1 MLARAFGRAMVRV
14 DGEESQSIVT
24 LALMSLFI
32 LAILAV
38 VVETSAVYIQRRNLQ
53 NAADAAALAG
63 AQELNGYAA
72 SEAPAIAAAEAYA
85 DENLPDLLAVSAVV
99 SEEYTQ
105 VQVQVQKKAATA
117 FAGWLSFGEP
127 TVSAKATARIAS
139 FNIIRCVVP
148 IAVQD
153 TAYFEGTDNYPE
165 DPITNPPPLVGLK
178 LAVNGGPDGTSNTGL
193 VDLGPGNS
201 ADPIRSGSGCGLAP
215 LIDTKPGGT
224 IGDVNNGL
232 TDRLK
237 AAQATGCYT
246 WEDVQPPVVTG
257 EATWRCKPENQ
268 YSDGIQRSAVV
279 LLPVL
284 AIDIVEPGR
293 EDVPIVQLSNGQFL
307 LAYFWV
313 SGEDTYDTSKNSWEC
328 KIKSGQD
335 KCIVY
340 GRFIMNQPVDLDVF
354 DPDRCPGGNI
364 EDCII
369 EFDPEA
375 TTKIVQLID

>member
-63 AQELNGYAA
+63 AQELNGLPSGDEPAKEKAKKYAA
-72 SEAPAIAAAEAYA
+72 DNVDGLIPG
-85 DENLPDLLAVSAVV
+85 DEPIVSGH
-99 SEEYTQ
+99 TQIQ
-105 VQVQVQKKAATA
+105 VQVRKKAATA

-153 TAYFEGTDNYPE
+153 TTYFTATENYPA
-165 DPITNPPPLVGLK
+165 DPLNDPPSLVALKQSTNNVP
-178 LAVNGGPDGTSNTGL
+178 SNTGL
-193 VDLGPGNS
+193 VRLTTGNEANAIRRGSACDLTP
-201 ADPIRSGSGCGLAP
+201 D
-215 LIDTKPGGT
+215 IDTKPGESY
-224 IGDVNNGL
+224 GDVNNGL
-232 TDRLK
+232 EDRLR
-237 AAQATGCYT
+237 AAKSNNCYR
-246 WEDVQPPVVTG
+246 WEDVQPPSVTG
-257 EATWRCKPENQ
+257 EASWRCRPE
-268 YSDGIQRSAVV
+268 STVIEDGIQASAVV
-279 LLPVL
+279 LLPILDTDIIRPGSHDYPL
-284 AIDIVEPGR
+284 A
-293 EDVPIVQLSNGQFL
+293 QLPNGQYL

-313 SGEDTYDTSKNSWEC
+313 SGDHIYDQSNDNNWQCLINS
-328 KIKSGQD
+328 GPD
-335 KCIVY
+335 KCIIY

-369 EFDPEA
+369 DWDPAA

>member
-1 MLARAFGRAMVRV
+1 MLARLPHRFAARIDR
-14 DGEESQSIVT
+14 EESQSIVT

-53 NAADAAALAG
+53 NSADAAALAG
-63 AQELNGYAA
+63 AQELNGYDTG
-72 SEAPAIAAAEAYA
+72 EAPAIAAAGAYA
-85 DENLPDLLAVSAVV
+85 DENLSNLLGVTAVV
-99 SEEYTQ
+99 SNNYTE

-139 FNIIRCVVP
+139 YNIIRCVVP

-165 DPITNPPPLVGLK
+165 DPITNPPPLVELK

-201 ADPIRSGSGCGLAP
+201 AEPIRSGSGCGLAP

-232 TDRLK
+232 TDRLQ
-237 AAQATGCYT
+237 AAQDTDCYT
-246 WEDVQPPVVTG
+246 WEDAQPPSVTG
-257 EATWRCKPENQ
+257 EATWRCKPEAQ
-268 YSDGIQRSAVV
+268 FSDGIQRSAVV

-284 AIDIVEPGR
+284 DVDIVESGKS
-293 EDVPIVQLSNGQFL
+293 DVPIAQLPNGQYL

-313 SGEDTYDTSKNSWEC
+313 SGEDTYDTSKTNWDC

-335 KCIVY
+335 KCIIY
-340 GRFIMNQPVDLDVF
+340 GRFIVNEPVDLDVF
-354 DPDRCPGGNI
+354 DPSLCPGGNI
-364 EDCII
+364 EDCIV
-369 EFDPEA
+369 EFDPAA

>member
-1 MLARAFGRAMVRV
+1 MLAKLHRHLSRV
-14 DGEESQSIVT
+14 HREESQSIVT

-38 VVETSAVYIQRRNLQ
+38 VVESSAVYIQRRNLQ

-63 AQELNGYAA
+63 AQELNGYDTG
-72 SEAPAIAAAEAYA
+72 EAPAIAAAQAYA
-85 DENLPDLLAVSAVV
+85 DENLPNLLGVTAVV
-99 SEEYTQ
+99 SEGYTQ

-127 TVSAKATARIAS
+127 VVSAKATARIAS

-153 TAYFEGTDNYPE
+153 TAYFDGTNEYPE
-165 DPITNPPPLVGLK
+165 DPIANPPPLVPLK

-193 VDLGPGNS
+193 VDLGSGNS
-201 ADPIRSGSGCGLAP
+201 ANPIRSGSGCGLEP

-237 AAQATGCYT
+237 AAQGTNCYS
-246 WEDVQPPVVTG
+246 WADVQPPSVTG
-257 EATWRCKPENQ
+257 QATWRCKPEAQ
-268 YSDGIQRSAVV
+268 FSGGIQRSAVV

-284 AIDIVEPGR
+284 DVDIVETGKT
-293 EDVPIVQLSNGQFL
+293 DVPIAQLPNGQYL

-313 SGEDTYDTSKNSWEC
+313 SGEDTYDTSKNNWDC

-335 KCIVY
+335 KCIIY
-340 GRFIMNQPVDLDVF
+340 GRFIVNEPVDLDVF
-354 DPDRCPGGNI
+354 DPSLCPGGKV
-364 EDCII
+364 EDCIV
-369 EFDPEA
+369 EFDPAA
-375 TTKIVQLID
+375 TTKIIQLID

>member
-1 MLARAFGRAMVRV
+1 MLAKLHRHLGRVHR
-14 DGEESQSIVT
+14 EESQSIVT

-38 VVETSAVYIQRRNLQ
+38 VVESSAVYIQRRNLQ
-53 NAADAAALAG
+53 NSADAAALAG
-63 AQELNGYAA
+63 AQELNGYA
-72 SEAPAIAAAEAYA
+72 SGEAPAIAAAQSYA
-85 DENLPDLLAVSAVV
+85 DQNLSDLLGVTAVV
-99 SEEYTQ
+99 SNNYTE

-153 TAYFEGTDNYPE
+153 TAYFQGTDNYPE
-165 DPITNPPPLVGLK
+165 YPLTNPPPLIPLK
-178 LAVNGGPDGTSNTGL
+178 VAVNGGPGGTSNTGL

-201 ADPIRSGSGCGLAP
+201 ANPIRSGSGCGLAP

-237 AAQATGCYT
+237 AAQATNCYT
-246 WEDVQPPVVTG
+246 WADVQPPSVTG
-257 EATWRCKPENQ
+257 EAKWRCRPEAQ
-268 YSDGIQRSAVV
+268 FSGGIQRSAVV

-284 AIDIVEPGR
+284 DVDIVETGKT
-293 EDVPIVQLSNGQFL
+293 DVPIAQLSNGQYL

-313 SGEDTYDTSKNSWEC
+313 SGEDTYDTSKTNWDC

-335 KCIVY
+335 KCIIY
-340 GRFIMNQPVDLDVF
+340 GRFIVNEPVDLDVF
-354 DPDRCPGGNI
+354 DPTLCPGGHV
-364 EDCII
+364 EDCIV
-369 EFDPEA
+369 EFDPAA